1 MLSENYLTNMNYNN
15 KGYTPLNESKK
26 AKDIQVVF
34 LSSRAEKTTKSS
46 NSMFFFEAEAK
57 KSGVKMITIDP
68 SSSTIQKESD
78 DSYKV
83 VENNGNKN
91 TYILSPSNT
100 IIVPRRTVLKNT
112 ESRDFMQELQSF
124 GFFCFNTL
132 DAIETCEDK
141 FLTYKKLKAAGVPTP
156 KTAVITS
163 SSMNKLEDKVASIGN
178 QFPIVCKLLNGTQGV
193 GVFLIDSMIALR
205 STLQT
210 MFKISPKSDIILQ
223 EKINSDYDLRIHV
236 MYNGFERMTS
246 GLDGFEVIGC
256 MKRNQLAGDFRSN
269 YSLGSTAEKGNLTPE
284 QEKIAKMAA
293 KATNCRWAGVDL
305 ISDSRTKQ
313 SYVIEVNSSPG
324 TKGITTAAGDDVV
337 GTIFNMFKE
346 FKYTKYESE
355 QSGSYETVTLKDLNG
370 IDVVMKFDDNKS
382 FTELECSSVNAKD
395 DDVSFVFNG
404 VTYTKELSGLRKGDP
419 MVEMNIKFNG
429 TVYKNELVVLK
440 QVNDNINKNIAIAG
454 SKFINRATNNGTIAE
469 TAFIL
474 TDNTTNFEIPSKSV
488 NEGLN
493 LNETQNWL
501 FKVQDEDIKL
511 SGLRKC
517 LELFITGSRNSYQ
530 RGKWRIGKG
539 GYDQEWELYY
549 NDAPFMDKVSGG
561 NAAFENGYMPE
572 KIAMKIV
579 GVVESVF
586 DIKVDYEEFY
596 GKD

>member
-1 MLSENYLTNMNYNN
+1 MDYSN
-15 KGYTPLNESKK
+15 KGYTPLYESKK
-26 AKDIQVVF
+26 ANNIQVVF

-46 NSMFFFEAEAK
+46 NSMFFFEAAAK
-57 KSGVKMITIDP
+57 KSGIKMITIDP

-83 VENNGNKN
+83 VESSGNKG
-91 TYILSPSNT
+91 TYVLSPSNT
-100 IIVPRRTVLKNT
+100 IIVPRRTVLKNS
-112 ESRDFMQELQSF
+112 ESKDFMQELQSF

-156 KTAVITS
+156 KTTVITS
-163 SSMNKLEDKVASIGN
+163 SSMDKLEDKVDSVGG
-178 QFPIVCKLLNGTQGV
+178 QFPIVCKILNGTQGV
-193 GVFLIDSMIALR
+193 GVFIVDSMMSLK

-210 MFKISPKSDIILQ
+210 MFKLSPKSDIILQ
-223 EKINSDYDLRIHV
+223 EKINSDYDLRVHV

-246 GLDGFEVIGC
+246 GIDGFEVIGC

-305 ISDSRTKQ
+305 ICDSRTKQ

-324 TKGITTAAGDDVV
+324 TKGITTEAGDDVV
-337 GTIFNMFKE
+337 GTIFNMFKD

-355 QSGSYETVTLKDLNG
+355 QVGSYETVTIKDLDNL
-370 IDVVMKFDDNKS
+370 DVVMKFDENKS

-404 VTYTKELSGLRKGDP
+404 ATYTKDLSGLRKGEP

-440 QVNDNINKNIAIAG
+440 QVNDNINKNIAIGG
-454 SKFINRATNNGTIAE
+454 SKFLGRVTNNGTIAD
-469 TAFIL
+469 TSFIL
-474 TDNTTNFEIPSKSV
+474 TDNTTNFEIPKKNV
-488 NEGLN
+488 NESL

-501 FKVQDEDIKL
+501 FNVQDEDIKL
-511 SGLRKC
+511 AGLRKC
-517 LELFITGSRNSYQ
+517 LDMFANGSRKSYK
-530 RGKWRIGKG
+530 RGKWSIANGAN
-539 GYDQEWELYY
+539 DLDWELYY
-549 NDAPFMDKVSGG
+549 NDVPFMERVVGKDPE
-561 NAAFENGYMPE
+561 FQNGYMPE
-572 KIAMKIV
+572 KIALKIA
-579 GVVESVF
+579 GVVEAIF
-586 DIKVDYEEFY
+586 DCKVDCEKYY
-596 GKD
+596 GKEE

>member
-1 MLSENYLTNMNYNN
+1 MDYSN
-15 KGYTPLNESKK
+15 KGYTPLFESKK
-26 AKDIQVVF
+26 AKDIQIVF

-57 KSGVKMITIDP
+57 KQGIKMVTIDP
-68 SSSTIQKESD
+68 SSSTIQKETD

-83 VENNGNKN
+83 IETNGNKN
-91 TYILSPSNT
+91 TYTLSPSNT
-100 IIVPRRTVLKNT
+100 IIVPRRTVLKNS
-112 ESRDFMQELQSF
+112 ESKDFMQELQSF

-156 KTAVITS
+156 KTIVVTS
-163 SSMNKLEDKVASIGN
+163 SSMNKLEDKVDAVGG
-178 QFPIVCKLLNGTQGV
+178 QFPIVCKILNGTQGV
-193 GVFLIDSMIALR
+193 GVFIIDSMMSLK

-210 MFKISPKSDIILQ
+210 MFKLSPKSDIILQ
-223 EKINSDYDLRIHV
+223 EKINSDYDLRVHV

-269 YSLGSTAEKGNLTPE
+269 YSLGSTAEKGTLTSE

-305 ISDSRTKQ
+305 IVDNRTKQ
-313 SYVIEVNSSPG
+313 AYVIEVNSSPG
-324 TKGITTAAGDDVV
+324 TKGITTEAGDDVV

-355 QSGSYETVTLKDLNG
+355 QVGSYETVTFKDLDG
-370 IDVVMKFDDNKS
+370 IDVVMKFDADKS

-404 VTYTKELSGLRKGDP
+404 VTYTKELSGLRKGEP

-440 QVNDNINKNIAIAG
+440 QVNDNINKNIAVAG
-454 SKFINRATNNGTIAE
+454 SKFIGRATNNGTIAD
-469 TAFIL
+469 TSFIL
-474 TDNTTNFEIPSKSV
+474 TDNTTNFEIPKKKLDESID
-488 NEGLN
+488 
-493 LNETQNWL
+493 LNEKQNWL
-501 FKVQDEDIKL
+501 FNVQDEDIKL
-511 SGLRKC
+511 AGLRKC
-517 LELFITGSRNSYQ
+517 LELFASGSRGRYT
-530 RGKWRIGKG
+530 RGKWSIANG
-539 GYDQEWELYY
+539 GYDLDWELYY
-549 NDAPFMDKVSGG
+549 NNVNFMEKVSGQ
-561 NAAFENGYMPE
+561 NAKFQHGYMPE

-579 GVVESVF
+579 GVVEAIF
-586 DIKVDYEEFY
+586 DCKVDWEEYY
-596 GKD
+596 GEE

>member
-1 MLSENYLTNMNYNN
+1 MNMNYNN
-15 KGYTPLNESKK
+15 KGYTPLYESKK

-46 NSMFFFEAEAK
+46 NSMFFFEAAAK

-78 DSYKV
+78 DTYKV
-83 VENNGNKN
+83 VENNANKN

-156 KTAVITS
+156 KTAVVTS
-163 SSMNKLEDKVASIGN
+163 SSMNKLDDKVASIGG

-193 GVFLIDSMIALR
+193 GVFLIDSMIALK

-210 MFKISPKSDIILQ
+210 MFKISPKSDIIIQ

-246 GLDGFEVIGC
+246 GIDGFEVIGC

-269 YSLGSTAEKGNLTPE
+269 YSLGSTAEKGTLTPE
-284 QEKIAKMAA
+284 QERIAKMAA

-337 GTIFNMFKE
+337 GTIFNMFKD

-355 QSGSYETVTLKDLNG
+355 QIGSYETVTMKDLDG

-454 SKFINRATNNGTIAE
+454 SKFINRATDNGTIAE

-474 TDNTTNFEIPSKSV
+474 TDNTTGFEVPTKPLNESLSV
-488 NEGLN
+488 
-493 LNETQNWL
+493 NETQNWL

-517 LELFITGSRNSYQ
+517 LELFATGSRNSYQ

-586 DIKVDYEEFY
+586 DIKVDYEKFY
-596 GKD
+596 GED